1 MCVCVCVCVCK
12 KAAAS
17 ARAAF
22 HSIFIDSTFAL
33 SLCIEHQ
40 GRCEE
45 KEKAVDEK
53 TKSPDILE
61 EFEVIPSEEGMVMA
75 RHEHSDAAVSEL
87 RERA

>member
-1 MCVCVCVCVCK
+1 MCVCVCVCMCVCK
-12 KAAAS
+12 KAAAQ

-45 KEKAVDEK
+45 KEKVGDVVNQHRMELKMGGAW
-53 TKSPDILE
+53 
-61 EFEVIPSEEGMVMA
+61 
-75 RHEHSDAAVSEL
+75 VSGSSQ
-87 RERA
+87 